1 MSNRLTIGVEGIGD
15 AALVADIESTIR
27 ESFHEMALSGAWNVI
42 VRPSP
47 VRGRWDFRIHGL
59 DMRHTMSIATPPKLL
74 SSLIPRRL
82 RESFDR
88 FGLSRSEPVA
98 ARSRDRASGV
108 TLRTV
113 NTVSPTNVP
122 VGTL

>member
-1 MSNRLTIGVEGIGD
+1 MSNRLTVGIEGIGD
-15 AALVADIESTIR
+15 QSLVADIEATIR
-27 ESFHEMALSGAWNVI
+27 ESFHEMALPGAWQVI

-47 VRGRWDFRIHGL
+47 VSGRWDFRIHGL
-59 DMRHTMSIATPPKLL
+59 DVRHTMSIATPPKLL

-98 ARSRDRASGV
+98 VRARERARAV
-108 TLRTV
+108 TIHA
-113 NTVSPTNVP
+113 VSQTNVP
-122 VGTL
+122 VGTI